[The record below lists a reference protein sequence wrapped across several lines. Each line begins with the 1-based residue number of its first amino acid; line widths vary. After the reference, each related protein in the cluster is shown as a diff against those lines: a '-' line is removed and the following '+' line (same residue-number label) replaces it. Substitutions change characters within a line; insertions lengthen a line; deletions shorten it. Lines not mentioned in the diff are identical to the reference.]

1 MMCLSVVKCV
11 CPVIQVF
18 CGRYQDIRWCP
29 SLTIEFMVS
38 SAVHAWRRTWE
49 HESLWCH
56 GHGDSAWYLAIS
68 ILCKK
73 SQDILALCRISWLP
87 LISMP
92 CGGGHETGSHEEG
105 AMGSGSEVLGS
116 ALLWLPPLMATSS
129 SLPTRW
135 HCLTMPPLTPAP
147 LQTWA
152 SCEEALTREEED

>member
-1 MMCLSVVKCV
+1 MEDFRIYFDVHLLQLSSWF
-11 CPVIQVF
+11 PVQSMP
-18 CGRYQDIRWCP
+18 GG
-29 SLTIEFMVS
+29 
-38 SAVHAWRRTWE
+38 E
-49 HESLWCH
+49 HESMRAFGAMAMGIPH
-56 GHGDSAWYLAIS
+56 D
-68 ILCKK
+68 ILRYPYFAKK

-135 HCLTMPPLTPAP
+135 HCLTMPPLTPGP

-152 SCEEALTREEED
+152 RWEEGWTREEED